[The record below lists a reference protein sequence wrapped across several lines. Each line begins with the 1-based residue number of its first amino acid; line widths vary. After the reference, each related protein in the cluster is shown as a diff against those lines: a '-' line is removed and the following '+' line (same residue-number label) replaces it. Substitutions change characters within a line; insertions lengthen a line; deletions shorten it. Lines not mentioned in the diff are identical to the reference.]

1 MYMTYPFNTSPSTLV
16 PQMSSSNLLEK
27 ESILAYK
34 LHISP
39 VDLATLEFGEVLVL
53 EQNLIDFLEKE
64 AEAYGG

>member
-1 MYMTYPFNTSPSTLV
+1 
-16 PQMSSSNLLEK
+16 
-27 ESILAYK
+27 LAYK

-39 VDLATLEFGEVLVL
+39 VDLAKLEYGEVLML